1 MKKSVLL
8 LIILFFVDIAASA
21 QLVKSR
27 IGGNSQHQLTF
38 SAGVNYPSFDI
49 NRNIGPI
56 IGLSYTYF
64 FIPQLGARVIGN
76 YHYFD
81 GTTNAIPYYSHNA
94 ELEIE
99 GVYNFFNNQSRRKE
113 NSGLSLL
120 PSQAYLFLG
129 FGGLFCVP
137 HVGKFYINNIPTL
150 TIPIGIGT
158 QHEISK
164 NWNIGLEFAWHLT
177 LIDNLDNKII
187 DGSSLDSYP
196 TLCLT
201 GTYKIPKFGN
211 TSSRSKQFQHHKK
224 QKCDPRKGCA
234 VAFD

>member
-49 NRNIGPI
+49 NRNIGPT

-99 GVYNFFNNQSRRKE
+99 GVYNFFNNQSRIKQPSNARLWKCTIVF
-113 NSGLSLL
+113 SLLSLSISHCRHFTPAITVGCL
-120 PSQAYLFLG
+120 QSLILHLLIFLKLYYL
-129 FGGLFCVP
+129 V
-137 HVGKFYINNIPTL
+137 
-150 TIPIGIGT
+150 
-158 QHEISK
+158 
-164 NWNIGLEFAWHLT
+164 
-177 LIDNLDNKII
+177 
-187 DGSSLDSYP
+187 
-196 TLCLT
+196 
-201 GTYKIPKFGN
+201 
-211 TSSRSKQFQHHKK
+211 
-224 QKCDPRKGCA
+224 
-234 VAFD
+234 